1 MATYSFNQGSVQTAF
16 PSYINYDFSVID
28 PPPVL
33 LPPSYLVSG
42 IVQLNWPIAFQTSQ
56 NVVASFI
63 NVTGVNVTTPAGFI
77 LPDSTQVSVGTA
89 FVIQNISNVNIQIY
103 LNDGTTLFKTIAA
116 GAVYQFVLNDN
127 STSDGDYYWFQSGA
141 AVSQQD
147 ADALAGMGLIASD
160 NAKLNT
166 NFPVL
171 VLDPSVAPVYDIT
184 ESSRAQ
190 LLVWPADAP
199 AITFNLPSLGDT
211 WGDGFYFAIN
221 NLSTASITLNPV
233 ADAGTTSQVLHGQT
247 FYISIDEFGD
257 WYTVGK
263 GNDLFFNYTS
273 NSQNIS
279 SPGPFPVTV
288 DLTEGLEGN
297 SMIRLVGTLLG
308 DTIFRFPATPFVW
321 YVNNQTTGDFTV
333 TLSCEVPSTN
343 TYLIPQGQ
351 QLIVEFD
358 DAEFYSVPST
368 LPSQQKIIFAN
379 GSAANPSITFA
390 SDQHTG
396 AYLRGQNMAIT
407 QNSNEVVDFES
418 DAGVSVFN
426 VPTSYRLRLLTP
438 NTSIDVNT
446 AEIGGTQTTTLKTTD
461 GAISFLWNTNSATLF
476 TDTTLVSEPVTFAA
490 YDDTQTNLANLAFQ
504 SSGTSFY
511 SLSFQVGKSTSLCTS
526 NFWGNVT
533 INGNETVTGNLTVN
547 GTITGGGLPTYP
559 LSFVNGGTSQASQ
572 PAAIKALINFTSQGQ
587 MIYASDG
594 TGTVGYVT
602 PTAVAGRTMVTTR
615 NSTAQA
621 PSWVGKSL
629 LQVQTGGTFSTT
641 ESFSSGTVLTGS
653 TLTITPTYQ
662 NSNIYLTFTCVDF
675 SASDNTTYPS
685 VNLEVTTNGGG
696 SWTSILTPA
705 FFGRF
710 VGATSPAC
718 CSFNFIYSP
727 NITSVVQFR
736 LVLSNSAG
744 GQTVT
749 LQNANFIAFELGGM

>member
-28 PPPVL
+28 PAPVL
-33 LPPSYLVSG
+33 LPPNYLVSG

-56 NVVASFI
+56 NIVASFI
-63 NVTGVNVTTPAGFI
+63 NVTGVNVTTPVGFI

-89 FVIQNISNVNIQIY
+89 FVLQNISNVNIQIY

-127 STSDGDYYWFQSGA
+127 STSNGSYYWFQSGA

-199 AITFNLPSLGDT
+199 AITFNLPDLGDT
-211 WGDGFYFAIN
+211 WGEGFYFAIN
-221 NLSTASITLNPV
+221 NLSTNSITLNPV
-233 ADAGTTSQVLHGQT
+233 ADAGTTSQVLQGQT
-247 FYISIDEFGD
+247 FYMSIDEFGD

-263 GNDLFFNYTS
+263 GNDLFFSYTS

-288 DLTEGLEGN
+288 DLDQGLEGD
-297 SMIRLVGTLLG
+297 SLIRLTGTLLG
-308 DTIFRFPATPFVW
+308 ATIFRFPANPFVW
-321 YVNNQTTGDFTV
+321 YVNNQTTGDYTV
-333 TLSCEVPSTN
+333 TLSCEAPATN

-358 DAEFYSVPST
+358 GAEFYSVPST

-379 GSAANPSITFA
+379 GSAVNPSITFA
-390 SDQHTG
+390 GDQHTG

-446 AEIGGTQTTTLKTTD
+446 AEIEGEQTTTFKTTD
-461 GAISFLWNTNSATLF
+461 GAMSFLWNTQSLTLF
-476 TDTTLVSEPVTFAA
+476 QDTTIILEPLTLAA
-490 YDDTQTNLANLAFQ
+490 YDETQKKPVPLAFQ
-504 SSGTSFY
+504 SSSTSIY
-511 SLSFQVGKSTSLCTS
+511 SLNFYVGKPTAFCPS
-526 NFWGNVT
+526 NFWGSVT
-533 INGNETVTGNLTVN
+533 INGNETVTGDLTVN

-559 LSFVNGGTSQASQ
+559 LSFANGGTSQVSQ
-572 PAAIKALINFTSQGQ
+572 TAAIKALINFTSQGQ

-594 TGTVGYVT
+594 TGTVGYVA

-615 NSTAQA
+615 NSSAQA
-621 PSWVGKSL
+621 PSWIGKSL
-629 LQVQTGGTFSTT
+629 LQVQTGGTFSATVN
-641 ESFSSGTVLTGS
+641 FSSGTVLTGS
-653 TLTITPTYQ
+653 TLTLTPTYS
-662 NSNIYLTFTCVDF
+662 NSLLYLTFSCVDF
-675 SASDNTTYPS
+675 VASDNTQYPS
-685 VNLEVTTNGGG
+685 VNLEVTTNGGS

-705 FFGRF
+705 FFGRYI
-710 VGATSPAC
+710 GATSPAS
-718 CSFNFIYSP
+718 CSFNFTYSP
-727 NITSVVQFR
+727 NITSVIQFR

>member
-33 LPPSYLVSG
+33 TPPNYLVSG

-56 NVVASFI
+56 NIVASFI

-89 FVIQNISNVNIQIY
+89 FVLQNISNVNIQIY
-103 LNDGTTLFKTIAA
+103 LNDGITLFKTIAA

-127 STSDGDYYWFQSGA
+127 STSNGSYYWFQSGA

-190 LLVWPADAP
+190 LLVWPTDAP
-199 AITFNLPSLGDT
+199 AITFNLPELGDT

-247 FYISIDEFGD
+247 LYISIDEFGD

-297 SMIRLVGTLLG
+297 SMIRLEGTLQG
-308 DTIFRFPATPFVW
+308 NTIFRFPATPFVW

-333 TLSCEVPSTN
+333 TLSCESPATN

-438 NTSIDVNT
+438 DTSIDINT
-446 AEIGGTQTTTLKTTD
+446 AQIEGTQTTTFKTTD
-461 GAISFLWNTNSATLF
+461 GAMSFLWNTQSLTLF
-476 TDTTLVSEPVTFAA
+476 QDSTITSEPLTLAA
-490 YDDTQTNLANLAFQ
+490 YDETQENPVPLAFQ
-504 SSGTSFY
+504 SSSTSIY
-511 SLSFQVGKSTSLCTS
+511 SLNFYVGKSTDLCPS
-526 NFWGNVT
+526 NFWGSVT
-533 INGNETVTGNLTVN
+533 INGNETVTGDLTVN

-559 LSFVNGGTSQASQ
+559 LSFANGGTSQASQ
-572 PAAIKALINFTSQGQ
+572 TAAIKALINFTSQGQ

-594 TGTVGYVT
+594 TGTVGYVA

-615 NSTAQA
+615 NSSAQA
-621 PSWVGKSL
+621 PSWIGKSL
-629 LQVQTGGTFSTT
+629 LQVQTGGTFSATVN
-641 ESFSSGTVLTGS
+641 FSSGTVLTGS
-653 TLTITPTYQ
+653 TLTLTPTYS
-662 NSNIYLTFTCVDF
+662 NSLLYLTFSCVDF
-675 SASDNTTYPS
+675 VASDNTTYPS
-685 VNLEVTTNGGG
+685 VNLEVTTNGGS
-696 SWTSILTPA
+696 SWTSILNPA

-710 VGATSPAC
+710 IGATSPAC
-718 CSFNFIYSP
+718 CSFNFTYSP
-727 NITSVVQFR
+727 NITSVIQFR

-744 GQTVT
+744 GQTVM

>member
-33 LPPSYLVSG
+33 TPPNYLVSG

-56 NVVASFI
+56 NIVASFI

-89 FVIQNISNVNIQIY
+89 FVLQNISNVNIQIY
-103 LNDGTTLFKTIAA
+103 LNDGITLFKTIAA

-127 STSDGDYYWFQSGA
+127 STSNGSYYWFQSGA

-190 LLVWPADAP
+190 LLVWPTDAP
-199 AITFNLPSLGDT
+199 AITFNLPELGDT

-247 FYISIDEFGD
+247 LYISIDEFGD

-297 SMIRLVGTLLG
+297 SMIRLEGTLLG
-308 DTIFRFPATPFVW
+308 NTIFRFPATPFVW

-333 TLSCEVPSTN
+333 TLSCESPATN

-438 NTSIDVNT
+438 DTSIDINT
-446 AEIGGTQTTTLKTTD
+446 AQIEGTQTTTFKTTD
-461 GAISFLWNTNSATLF
+461 GAMSFLWNTQSLTLF
-476 TDTTLVSEPVTFAA
+476 QDSTITSEPLTLAA
-490 YDDTQTNLANLAFQ
+490 YDETQENPVPLAFQ
-504 SSGTSFY
+504 SSSTSIY
-511 SLSFQVGKSTSLCTS
+511 SLNFYVGKSTSLCPS
-526 NFWGNVT
+526 NFWGDVT
-533 INGNETVTGNLTVN
+533 INGNETVTGDLTVN

-559 LSFVNGGTSQASQ
+559 LSFANGGTSQASQ
-572 PAAIKALINFTSQGQ
+572 TAAIKALINFTSQGQ

-594 TGTVGYVT
+594 TGTVGYVA

-615 NSTAQA
+615 NSSAQA
-621 PSWVGKSL
+621 PSWIGKSL
-629 LQVQTGGTFSTT
+629 LQVQTGGTFSATVN
-641 ESFSSGTVLTGS
+641 FSSGTVLTGS
-653 TLTITPTYQ
+653 TLTLTPTYS
-662 NSNIYLTFTCVDF
+662 NSLLYLTFSCVDF
-675 SASDNTTYPS
+675 VASDNTTYPS
-685 VNLEVTTNGGG
+685 VNLEVTTNGGS
-696 SWTSILTPA
+696 SWTSILNPA

-710 VGATSPAC
+710 IGATSPAC
-718 CSFNFIYSP
+718 CSFNFTYSP
-727 NITSVVQFR
+727 NITSVIQFR